1 MKTHLWLSV
10 LTAVLLIA
18 YPLSLGP
25 VLRTQVR
32 FNVPLTRS
40 LYTGRLLFPH
50 FYEPLAFLCRWQ
62 PFGTAMS
69 WYLDLWVGDYPIENT
84 QIL

>member
-1 MKTHLWLSV
+1 MKTHSWLPV

-25 VLRTQVR
+25 VLRIQVH
-32 FNVPLTRS
+32 FQVPLTRS
-40 LYTGRLLFPH
+40 LHTGRLIFPR
-50 FYEPLAFLCRWQ
+50 FYDPLAFLCRWP

-69 WYLDLWVGDYPIENT
+69 WYLDRWIGDYPIADT
-84 QIL
+84 RFL